1 MKSIQ
6 LGIVGA
12 GNMASALV
20 RGLIVSG
27 RLSAAQIRVSDIS
40 PEQCEVLQQAH
51 GVQSANS
58 TAALTAWAN
67 VVLIAVKPQVVPDVL
82 PDLAAAYRDD
92 QLILSIAAGVGTHVI
107 AAALAPGAR
116 VVRAMPNTPALVLEG
131 ATALAPGQHATEA
144 DLALARNIFDA
155 VGATVVLG
163 EPQMDAVTGLSG
175 SGPAYVMLVV
185 EALADGGVRMGL
197 KRETALALAVRTLY
211 GSAKLL
217 LESGEHPA
225 ALKDKVASPAGTT
238 IAGLCALERHGVRSA
253 FIEAVTAATL
263 RSAELGKS

>member
-1 MKSIQ
+1 
-6 LGIVGA
+6 
-12 GNMASALV
+12 MASALV

-27 RLSAAQIRVSDIS
+27 RLSAAQIRVCDIS
-40 PEQCEVLQQAH
+40 KAQCQALQQAH
-51 GVQSANS
+51 GVQSADTTS
-58 TAALTAWAN
+58 ALVAWAN
-67 VVLIAVKPQVVPDVL
+67 VVLIAVKPQVVPSIL
-82 PDLAAAYRDD
+82 PDLAAAYREEH
-92 QLILSIAAGVGTHVI
+92 LVLSIAAGVATPVI
-107 AAALAPGAR
+107 ARALAAGAR

-131 ATALAPGQHATEA
+131 VTALARGEHATEA
-144 DLALARNIFDA
+144 DVAMARDIFDA
-155 VGATVVLG
+155 VGAIVVLD

-197 KRETALALAVRTLY
+197 KRETALALAARTLY

-225 ALKDKVASPAGTT
+225 ALKDKVASPGGTT
-238 IAGLCALERHGVRSA
+238 IAGLCALEHHGVRNA

-263 RSAELGKS
+263 RSAELGKR

>member
-27 RLSAAQIRVSDIS
+27 RLSPAQIRVSDVS
-40 PEQCEVLQQAH
+40 PAQCQTLQQAH
-51 GVQSANS
+51 GVQSAD
-58 TAALTAWAN
+58 TTPALAAWAN
-67 VVLIAVKPQVVPDVL
+67 VVLVAVKPQVVPSIL
-82 PDLAAAYRDD
+82 PDLAAAYRAE
-92 QLILSIAAGVGTHVI
+92 QLILSIAAGVATQVFAG
-107 AAALAPGAR
+107 ALAPGAR

-131 ATALAPGQHATEA
+131 VTALAPGEHATEA

-155 VGATVVLG
+155 VGATVVLD

-197 KRETALALAVRTLY
+197 KRETALALAARTLY

-225 ALKDKVASPAGTT
+225 ALKDKVASPGGTT
-238 IAGLCALERHGVRSA
+238 IAGLCALERHGARNA
-253 FIEAVTAATL
+253 FIEAVTAATQ
-263 RSAELGKS
+263 RSSELGQR

>member
-12 GNMASALV
+12 GNMASAMV
-20 RGLIVSG
+20 RGLITSG
-27 RLSAAQIRVSDIS
+27 RLAAAQIRVSDVS
-40 PEQCEVLQQAH
+40 DAQCEAFRLAY
-51 GVQSANS
+51 GVQSADS
-58 TAALTAWAN
+58 TPALVAWAN
-67 VVLIAVKPQVVPDVL
+67 VVLIAVKPQVVPSIL
-82 PDLAAAYRDD
+82 PDLAAAYRQE
-92 QLILSIAAGVGTHVI
+92 QLILSIAAGVATNLIGE
-107 AAALAPGAR
+107 ALAPGAR

-131 ATALAPGQHATEA
+131 ATAIARGQHATEA
-144 DLALARNIFDA
+144 DITVAKDIFDA
-155 VGATVVLG
+155 VGATFVL
-163 EPQMDAVTGLSG
+163 EESQMDAVTGLSG

-238 IAGLCALERHGVRSA
+238 IAGLCALEQHGVRSA

-263 RSAELGKS
+263 RSTELGKR

>member
-1 MKSIQ
+1 MKSKQ
-6 LGIVGA
+6 LGIIGA
-12 GNMASALV
+12 GNMASALA

-27 RLSAAQIRVSDIS
+27 RLSAAQIRVSDVS
-40 PEQCEVLQQAH
+40 AAQCEALQQAH
-51 GVQSANS
+51 GVQSAES
-58 TAALTAWAN
+58 TPALVAWAN
-67 VVLIAVKPQVVPDVL
+67 VVLIAVKPQVVPSIL
-82 PDLAAAYRDD
+82 PELAAAYRKD
-92 QLILSIAAGVGTHVI
+92 QLVLSIAAGVATQVI
-107 AAALAPGAR
+107 ADALEPGAR

-131 ATALAPGQHATEA
+131 ATALARGEHAT
-144 DLALARNIFDA
+144 DSDVALARDIFDA
-155 VGATVVLG
+155 VGSTVVLD
-163 EPQMDAVTGLSG
+163 EAQMDAVTGLSG
-175 SGPAYVMLVV
+175 SGPAYVMLVA

-238 IAGLCALERHGVRSA
+238 IAGLCALERLGVRNA

-263 RSAELGKS
+263 RSTELGKR